1 MTINNL
7 PIDYQYT
14 IFLTKFLPIRIDT
27 NWYKQILYFTLAK
40 NWPNFGN
47 RCNALVT
54 IGKEFVEIM
63 LCKF

>member
-7 PIDYQYT
+7 QIDYQYT

-40 NWPNFGN
+40 NWPNFDN

-54 IGKEFVEIM
+54 IGKPFVEIM